1 MLISKSIETSVPIHI
16 NQFIDEL
23 RTNTSLPNKLQII
36 GTSDV
41 ITQIISLAA
50 TTRWSKIIL
59 IPSTPRD
66 VSPLLSLLEQNSKM
80 LMAADI
86 AASHLPHLSMWG
98 SDRFINPSLSRHQ
111 RLDSLFRMGHK
122 TRKIEGAFKSLK
134 MNYVSLGNVV
144 EHLHWHVMP
153 RYGSDPDHKDH
164 PWKNSSKFS
173 ENPTTLSAINSL
185 KRLFEGDNF
194 D

>member
-1 MLISKSIETSVPIHI
+1 MSEHVRKAGCPHCQLVEES
-16 NQFIDEL
+16 
-23 RTNTSLPNKLQII
+23 RI
-36 GTSDV
+36 GTLSTKVFETKNVLVIAGDHQYFPGYCVVIAKTHVREMHHLPTEEAAMIFSDV
-41 ITQIISLAA
+41 
-50 TTRWSKIIL
+50 
-59 IPSTPRD
+59 
-66 VSPLLSLLEQNSKM
+66 
-80 LMAADI
+80 LMV
-86 AASHLPHLSMWG
+86 G
-98 SDRFINPSLSRHQ
+98 
-111 RLDSLFRMGHK
+111 
-122 TRKIEGAFKSLK
+122 RKIEGAFKSLK